1 MNNESKD
8 DVRQSHV
15 ESLNNVKTFGSR
27 DVATQL
33 VDVYT
38 AVNITPEQSKQC
50 LRRIDLVLLPVMF
63 ISFAFQY
70 LDKACLTSAALFGI
84 IPDLDLYTM

>member
-1 MNNESKD
+1 MNEEPKD

-15 ESLNNVKTFGSR
+15 ERLNDVKDFGSG

-38 AVNITPEQSKQC
+38 AVDINPEQSKQC

-63 ISFAFQY
+63 ISFALQY

-84 IPDLDLYTM
+84 ILDLDLYTM

>member
-1 MNNESKD
+1 MNEELKD
-8 DVRQSHV
+8 DVRPSQV
-15 ESLNNVKTFGSR
+15 ESLNNDVKDFGSG

-38 AVNITPEQSKQC
+38 AVNINPEQSKQC

-63 ISFAFQY
+63 ISFALQY
-70 LDKACLTSAALFGI
+70 LDR
-84 IPDLDLYTM
+84 PV